1 MCDLKATR
9 SAAPPS
15 DRNPTEYLTKHKL
28 ENLCDLDVAM
38 LVLNGFLLREVQ
50 TMLSSSKL
58 YTSLSLIEQI
68 VGNKTQ
74 GMIRRQQANVR
85 LNAHQSALAFQF
97 AKALEFAT
105 EVFGIQALAEDWLC
119 QPSRYFSGKTPL
131 QLIAN
136 SIGFAVV
143 ERYLAQIHH
152 GIYA

>member
-1 MCDLKATR
+1 MYDLKATA

-15 DRNPTEYLTKHKL
+15 DRKPTEYLTKHKL
-28 ENLCDLDVAM
+28 ENLCDVDVAM

-50 TMLSSSKL
+50 SMLSSSKL
-58 YTSLSLIEQI
+58 YTSLSVIEQI
-68 VGNKTQ
+68 VGKTQ

-85 LNAHQSALAFQF
+85 LDAHQSALAFQF

-105 EVFGIQALAEDWLC
+105 EVFGAQALAEDWLC
-119 QPSRYFSGKTPL
+119 RPSRYLSGNAPL
-131 QLIAN
+131 QLIEN